1 MGLRRLGRLG
11 LHTILI
17 ALVLVVAA
25 GCSDGTGD
33 DDRGDATT
41 TTTAPEPTATT
52 PPPGEGPAP
61 RPTLGEAVELF
72 LTAEQDADPAASY
85 RFLGEELRG
94 TYRDVAEWT
103 VRRSQLPPPTGFEI
117 EDTDEDDTVTAIVT
131 HEPGLDPFIGLS
143 PARERQ
149 TFTGVEEGGGWLI
162 AAEAE
167 VEILFPD
174 DALATT
180 AVTDWATA
188 VQACD
193 EAAAD
198 ELQGIDAIFGT
209 SVGAGELCGS
219 EGAVTA
225 EAPERLL
232 GGPESADLIAQYS
245 TDAIDW
251 ARAVPV
257 TGPTSPFFVI
267 VAPIGDTWSVIGVY
281 D

>member
-11 LHTILI
+11 LQSIVI
-17 ALVLVVAA
+17 GLVLVAAA
-25 GCSDGTGD
+25 GCSDDGGD
-33 DDRGDATT
+33 DDETATT
-41 TTTAPEPTATT
+41 TTTTAAETATT
-52 PPPGEGPAP
+52 APPPGEGPTP
-61 RPTLGEAVELF
+61 QPTLRDAVEL
-72 LTAEQDADPAASY
+72 LLVAEQNGDPAASY
-85 RFLGEELRG
+85 RLLGEELRG
-94 TYRDVAEWT
+94 VYRDVAEWT
-103 VRRSQLPPPTGFEI
+103 VRRTQLPPPTGFEI
-117 EDTDEDDTVTAIVT
+117 EFGDDEDTVTAIVI
-131 HEPGLDPFIGLS
+131 HDPGLDPFIGLS

-149 TFTGVEEGGGWLI
+149 TFAGVEEGGGWLI

-174 DALATT
+174 DVLATT

-188 VQACD
+188 VQTCD
-193 EAAAD
+193 QAAAD
-198 ELQGIDAIFGT
+198 ALQGIDAIFGS

-257 TGPTSPFFVI
+257 TGPVSPFFVI
-267 VAPIGDTWSVIGVY
+267 VAPIGETWSVIGVY